1 MFKQSC
7 TKILFT
13 HQKLK
18 FRNLL
23 LISVVYSLLLEVKM
37 QLFKKRRGR
46 EAERQRGRE
55 AERFNFS
62 KGRGRQAKQK
72 QMKAKRKQKQKLKH
86 GRKDAGGGRRGR
98 REEGP
103 KS

>member
-1 MFKQSC
+1 M
-7 TKILFT
+7 
-13 HQKLK
+13 
-18 FRNLL
+18 
-23 LISVVYSLLLEVKM
+23 VVYSLLLEVKM

-62 KGRGRQAKQK
+62 KGRGR
-72 QMKAKRKQKQKLKH
+72 REVYVFPKLVLMQFVI
-86 GRKDAGGGRRGR
+86 GSPIAVCDRQAGGNALVSGSTLGLL
-98 REEGP
+98 